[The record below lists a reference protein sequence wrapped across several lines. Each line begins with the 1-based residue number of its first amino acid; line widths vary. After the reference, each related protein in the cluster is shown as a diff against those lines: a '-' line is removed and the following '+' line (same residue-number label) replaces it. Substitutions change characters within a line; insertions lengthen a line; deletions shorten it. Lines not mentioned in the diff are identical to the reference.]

1 MKDVKR
7 CTKIVQLLVE
17 VKTRMGKSAVKGNK
31 KHNIYIVLVINNKKY
46 GAIKLLLI
54 NMVEMQLNTL

>member
-1 MKDVKR
+1 
-7 CTKIVQLLVE
+7 
-17 VKTRMGKSAVKGNK
+17 MGKSAVKGNK